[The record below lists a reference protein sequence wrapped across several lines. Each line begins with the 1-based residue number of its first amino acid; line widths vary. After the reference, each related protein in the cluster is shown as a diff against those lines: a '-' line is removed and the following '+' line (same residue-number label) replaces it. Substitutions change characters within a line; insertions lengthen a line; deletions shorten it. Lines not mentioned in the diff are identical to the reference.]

1 MLLLFALLLGMG
13 TAWAYSFSAVSSTGQ
28 TLYYTITD
36 SNNHYV
42 SVVAPGGNTSSG
54 WNNYTKPTGVVDIP
68 TTVVSG
74 SVTYTV
80 TSIGN
85 YAFYGCSE
93 LTEVTIPEGITTIG
107 GNAFWNCPGIETV
120 HFNATNCTS
129 MVTSNVYSVFNS
141 STSSSSKSNIK
152 TITIGD
158 NVTRIPDYAFRN
170 AQDLH
175 GSLSVP
181 ASVVSIGNYAFY
193 NCVSLNFLN
202 LEQGLVTIGNKAF
215 YYCQVLEGRFQQ
227 PRGLYIPH
235 SVTTVGEY
243 AFFHCVT
250 LPRLR
255 IGRGVTS
262 IGGHAFWECSSLHF
276 VIFDAMNCTS
286 MQTSDGGNTYSV
298 FGQLHTASSNYPP
311 IDTLSIGL
319 DVTRIPD
326 YAFSECSRITKNY
339 IAENN
344 IVNNLTLPNNLT
356 YIGDHAFNWCSG
368 YSGSL
373 TVTNAVT
380 SIGNYAFNNCSGFS
394 SLGIG
399 SSVATIGNYAFNECT
414 GISGAV
420 TVPNATTTIGDYAFY
435 HCSSISTL
443 TLGTGVATIGDYAF
457 WYCPSLA
464 TVHFNPTNCTEMYT
478 LKNSNYYSVFN
489 VSTSVSGATP
499 IVTLT
504 IGSNVTR
511 IPDYA
516 FRNSTNM
523 TSTITIPNATT
534 YVGQYSFYGARSAE
548 LTIGTGVATIGGYA
562 FWYCPNLATV
572 HFNATNCT
580 QMYTANT
587 TSSSE
592 YSSVFRKTSTNNN
605 PNTTAIVTLT
615 IGSNVTR
622 IPNYA
627 FRRSSEMTSSVSI
640 PDACTYL
647 GSYSFAN
654 SSGHDIFTGK
664 NVTVIQD
671 HTFYDSPG
679 FDGSI
684 TLGGWVTAIN
694 EYAFYNCSGLNG
706 GLVFPE
712 TLVTIGNYSFYSC
725 NGLTGNLVFPDALTS
740 IGSSAFYDCHGFD
753 GDLVIPNAVTTLGTN
768 AFQNCTGFDGSLVL
782 GAGLTSV
789 SNYTFDGCNGFTGAL
804 ILGVN
809 IESIGNYSF
818 QNCSG
823 FTSIITTHTP
833 AFPASSNS
841 FNSMNFSIPCYTPYG
856 EKLNYQ
862 SKTGWSNFSNFVN
875 QCLFV
880 GYTNNLWSTAGNWS
894 GSLPTS
900 TDVVCINEASCQLN
914 IDAQVRYLYVM
925 NINQTLTVNSGKSLN
940 TTYGVGTLQPSQ
952 LVVEDGGS
960 LYNPIS
966 NAYGTIKKNI
976 TAYSGSSG
984 WYTLSTP
991 IHSGTATSFFS
1002 SGTYDLYYYDEP
1014 THYWRNK
1021 KKSSN
1026 NFTKLQPAQGCLYA
1040 HSTAQT
1046 LEFAGEINASN
1057 KEFEVPIT
1065 HDGLSLAG
1073 YNLIGNPYTHNLNI
1087 SDVKINGVAQS
1098 SYYKIVNGSNLVAYT
1113 SNDPIGPCESFM
1125 VVAPNA
1131 GTLTFTHSRE
1141 RSVEP
1146 MLRFVLS
1153 QGGADNE
1160 IIEEDRAYL
1169 RMEQGESLEKMTLP
1183 GAQSL
1188 LYFKQDDGC
1197 YAVAN
1202 SENRSEAAL
1211 LCLEVYNSGNY
1222 TIEAELLNT
1231 ASEYLHLIDM
1241 ETGDD
1246 IDLLATPRYSFEAV
1260 PSANPCRF
1268 ALTFTPNA
1276 SLPEQIGGDR
1286 GRGFQLPSH
1295 NSGIDQNAY
1304 LGENCTITVTAN
1316 PTNGGTVTGGGTYE
1330 QGQQCTITATANTGY
1345 SFSKW
1350 TRNGTQVSTNA
1361 SYTFTVTASANYVA
1375 VFTPNSYTITA
1386 TANPTAGGTVS
1397 GAGTYNYNTN
1407 CTLTATPATGYSF
1420 LKWTKNGSQV
1430 STNATY
1436 TFTVTGNASYVAVFT
1451 PQYTISASANPTAG
1465 GTVTGAGAYSQGA
1478 SCTLTATA
1486 AAGYTFTNWTEN
1498 GNVVSTNASYAFTV
1512 TSNRTLVANFT
1523 AQTYTITTTT
1533 NPAGIGST
1541 TGGGTFNYGATCTLH
1556 AYYPQG
1562 YSFVNW
1568 TKNGTQ
1574 VSTEATYT
1582 FTVTESANYVANF
1595 TLNTYTITVTANP
1608 TAGGTI
1614 SGTGTYEHGSTCTLT
1629 AAAAA
1634 GYSFTNWTENGNVV
1648 SSNASYAFTVTSN
1661 RTLVA
1666 NFTAQ
1671 TYTITTTT
1679 NPAGIGSVTGG
1690 GTFNYG
1696 ATCTLRA
1703 YSATGYSFVNW
1714 TKNGTVVS
1722 TSSTFS
1728 FTVTASGDYVANYNI
1743 NTYDVTVSASPA
1755 NGGSVSGGGT
1765 YNYGTSCTLTATP
1778 AEGYVFSKWTR
1789 NGYMMSTNPTYTF
1802 TVTGSDSYVA
1812 VFTDGTYEIAVT
1824 ASPSIGGT
1832 VTGTGTYGYG
1842 VSCTLTA
1849 FPNTDFVFDN
1859 WTENGTVV
1867 SSDASYT
1874 FTVTSSRM
1882 LTANFTSTGA
1892 QHTREMAAGW
1902 NWWSTYIDL
1911 SSIDGLT
1918 MLEEAL
1924 GNQGLSIVSQNNS
1937 IQNYYPTLGY
1947 NYWFGSLQSLQNES
1961 GYKVNASAACN
1972 VTMSGSIADP
1982 SAHPITIQPNWNWI
1996 GYPSSIQQS
2005 LVTALANY
2013 TPSAND
2019 VIKNQNSSATYYDGY
2034 GWFPETFV
2042 LAPGQCYMYKS
2053 TASVSKTMTFVNGR
2067 AVEAIQEVQ
2076 RHWNN
2081 DTHAYADN
2089 LSMIAVVLL
2098 NGEEQRTDELEL
2110 GAFVEGECRGSA
2122 VLRHFEPTDRWYAVL
2137 TVTGEESEQFSFG
2150 LIDRNNGEIV
2160 RNHDLVTFHANAV
2173 VGSLDHPYVAAF
2185 NGTTG
2190 MTETTLGQMCLYPN
2204 PIERNATFALE
2215 IPENELVEQV
2225 MAINALGEIVWRKTG
2240 SIVPT
2245 KLPGL
2250 AAAGV
2255 YTLKVVCRSGNTY
2268 TGRLIVK

>member
-1 MLLLFALLLGMG
+1 MTNSLQFNRRFMLLLFALLLGMG

-202 LEQGLVTIGNKAF
+202 LEEGLVTIGNKAF
-215 YYCQVLEGRFQQ
+215 YYCQVLEGRFQR
-227 PRGLYIPH
+227 PRGLYIPN

-250 LPRLR
+250 LPRLS
-255 IGRGVTS
+255 IGQGVTS

-286 MQTSDGGNTYSV
+286 MQTSDGNSTYSV

-311 IDTLSIGL
+311 IDTLSIGSS
-319 DVTRIPD
+319 VTRIPD

-373 TVTNAVT
+373 TIPNGVT
-380 SIGNYAFNNCSGFS
+380 I
-394 SLGIG
+394 
-399 SSVATIGNYAFNECT
+399 IGNYAFNECT

-420 TVPNATTTIGDYAFY
+420 TVPDATTTIGDYAFY

-443 TLGTGVATIGDYAF
+443 TLGTGVETIGGRAF
-457 WYCPSLA
+457 WNCPSMT
-464 TVHFNPTNCTEMYT
+464 TVHFNPTNCTSMVTSDE
-478 LKNSNYYSVFN
+478 YSVFN
-489 VSTSVSGATP
+489 SSTSVTSATP
-499 IVTLT
+499 IITLT

-534 YVGQYSFYGARSAE
+534 YVGQYSFYGAKSTE
-548 LTIGTGVATIGGYA
+548 LTIGMGVATIGGYA

-592 YSSVFRKTSTNNN
+592 YSSVFRKTSSNNN

-627 FRRSSEMTSSVSI
+627 FRRSIEMTSSVSI

-664 NVTVIQD
+664 NVTVIQH

-679 FDGSI
+679 FDGFI
-684 TLGGWVTAIN
+684 TLGGSVTAIN

-712 TLVTIGNYSFYSC
+712 TLVTIGNSAFYSC

-1046 LEFAGEINASN
+1046 LEFVGQINASN
-1057 KEFEVPIT
+1057 KAFEVPIT
-1065 HDGLSLAG
+1065 HDGGPLAG

-1113 SNDPIGPCESFM
+1113 SNDPIGPCEGFM

-1141 RSVEP
+1141 RNMEP
-1146 MLRFVLS
+1146 MLRLVLS
-1153 QGGADNE
+1153 QGGSDTE
-1160 IIEEDRAYL
+1160 TVEEDRAYL
-1169 RMEQGESLEKMTLP
+1169 RMEQGENLEKMSLS
-1183 GAQSL
+1183 GSQSL
-1188 LYFKQDDGC
+1188 LYFRQDNGC

-1202 SENRSEAAL
+1202 NESHSEAAL
-1211 LCLEVYNSGNY
+1211 LCLEVFNSGYY

-1231 ASEYLHLIDM
+1231 TTEYLHLIDM
-1241 ETGDD
+1241 ETGND
-1246 IDLLATPRYSFEAV
+1246 IDLLATPRYSFEAI
-1260 PSANPCRF
+1260 PSSNACRF
-1268 ALTFTPNA
+1268 ALALNPNA
-1276 SLPEQIGGDR
+1276 SLPEQVVGDR

-1295 NSGIDQNAY
+1295 GSNADKDAY
-1304 LGENCTITVTAN
+1304 LDENCTITVTAN

-1350 TRNGTQVSTNA
+1350 TKNGQEVQGAGST
-1361 SYTFTVTASANYVA
+1361 YTFTVTTSASYVA
-1375 VFTPNSYTITA
+1375 VFTPISYTISA
-1386 TANPTAGGTVS
+1386 SASPSAGGTVS

-1420 LKWTKNGSQV
+1420 TKWTKNGTQV

-1451 PQYTISASANPTAG
+1451 KNSYAITATASPTAG
-1465 GTVTGAGAYSQGA
+1465 GTVSGAGTYEHGS
-1478 SCTLTATA
+1478 SCTLTATPA
-1486 AAGYTFTNWTEN
+1486 TGYTFTNWTKN
-1498 GNVVSTNASYAFTV
+1498 GTQVSTNATYTFTV
-1512 TSNRTLVANFT
+1512 TSAGAYVAVFTKNTYTITAMPNPTAGGTISGTGTYEHGSSCTLTAAAAAGYSFTNWTENGSEVSTNPNYTFNVTGNRTLVANFT

-1533 NPAGIGST
+1533 NPAGVGST
-1541 TGGGTFNYGATCTLH
+1541 
-1556 AYYPQG
+1556 
-1562 YSFVNW
+1562 
-1568 TKNGTQ
+1568 
-1574 VSTEATYT
+1574 
-1582 FTVTESANYVANF
+1582 
-1595 TLNTYTITVTANP
+1595 
-1608 TAGGTI
+1608 
-1614 SGTGTYEHGSTCTLT
+1614 SGHGS
-1629 AAAAA
+1629 
-1634 GYSFTNWTENGNVV
+1634 Y
-1648 SSNASYAFTVTSN
+1648 
-1661 RTLVA
+1661 
-1666 NFTAQ
+1666 
-1671 TYTITTTT
+1671 
-1679 NPAGIGSVTGG
+1679 
-1690 GTFNYG
+1690 NYG

-1722 TSSTFS
+1722 TNPTFS
-1728 FTVTASGDYVANYNI
+1728 FTVTASGDYVANYSI
-1743 NTYDVTVSASPA
+1743 NTYDVTVSASPT
-1755 NGGSVSGGGT
+1755 NGGTVSGGGT
-1765 YNYGTSCTLTATP
+1765 YNYGSSCTLTATP
-1778 AEGYVFSKWTR
+1778 AVGFVFSKWTSGG
-1789 NGYMMSTNPTYTF
+1789 NTVSTDANYTF
-1802 TVTGSDSYVA
+1802 TVTYNIDLVA
-1812 VFTDGTYEIAVT
+1812 VFTTGTYEIEVT
-1824 ASPSIGGT
+1824 TSPSIGGT
-1832 VTGTGTYGYG
+1832 VMGTGVYEYG

-1874 FTVTSSRM
+1874 FTVTGSRM
-1882 LTANFTSTGA
+1882 LTANFTSTGT

-1924 GNQGLSIVSQNNS
+1924 GSQGLSIVSQNNS
-1937 IQNYYPTLGY
+1937 TQNYYPTLGY
-1947 NYWFGSLQSLQNES
+1947 NYWFGSLQSLQNEN
-1961 GYKVNASAACN
+1961 GYKVKTSSACT
-1972 VTMSGSIADP
+1972 VTMVGSIVEP
-1982 SAHPITIQPNWNWI
+1982 SEHPITIQPNWNWI

-2005 LVTALANY
+2005 LTSALANY

-2042 LAPGQCYMYKS
+2042 LTPGQCYMYKS